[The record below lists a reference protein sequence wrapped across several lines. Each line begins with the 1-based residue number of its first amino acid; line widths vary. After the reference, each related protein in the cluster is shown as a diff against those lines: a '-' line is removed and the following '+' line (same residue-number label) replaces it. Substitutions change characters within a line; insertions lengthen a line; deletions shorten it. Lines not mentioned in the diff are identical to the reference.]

1 MIKFDFP
8 YIVDNKS
15 YFSQKEVEN
24 KLKEYYMTGFNEPIQ
39 VDSLNQIQNLANKVK
54 SYSDCLVVIGIGGS
68 FLGSMAINVP
78 T

>member
-8 YIVDNKS
+8 YIMDNES

-54 SYSDCLVVIGIGGS
+54 SYSDCLVVIGIKGS